1 MAMRDIRT
9 VGDPVLRTP
18 CEPITRVDDRV
29 RSLVDDLVQTV
40 DTEGRAGLAANQIGV
55 GLRAFSWNI
64 DDEVGY
70 VLNPTIVELSED
82 YQDGDEGCLS
92 VPGLWFPTKRAWYA
106 RVVGTDLDGHEVVVE
121 GTELMARCLQ
131 HEVDHLDGML
141 YLDRLE
147 RSVRKKAMRAVREQ
161 L

>member
-1 MAMRDIRT
+1 MAMREIRT

-18 CEPITRVDDRV
+18 CDPITTIDDRV
-29 RSLVDDLVQTV
+29 RSLVDDLLETV

-55 GLRAFSWNI
+55 SLRAFSWNI

-82 YQDGDEGCLS
+82 FQDGDEGCLS
-92 VPGLWFPTKRAWYA
+92 VPNLWYPTKRAWYA
-106 RVVGTDLDGHEVVVE
+106 RVVGTDLDGNEVVVE

-141 YLDRLE
+141 YLGRLE
-147 RSVRKKAMRAVREQ
+147 RSVRKKAMRTIREQ
-161 L
+161 M